1 MTLTIDPAE
10 FTRLMALPARDRL
23 DLLEFLGSSLAMGQ
37 GPVSGSWR
45 SLIASARPDPVH
57 HDDRLPREA
66 H

>member
-10 FTRLMALPARDRL
+10 FARLMALPARDRL

-37 GPVSGSWR
+37 GPVCGSWR
-45 SLIASARPDPVH
+45 SVLATARPELARTDE
-57 HDDRLPREA
+57 RTPREA